1 MIRIKNGENTL
12 FWTEIHLA
20 LNLGIYPKVWS
31 ILNLYIIA
39 RPVIIT
45 YLMKLRNIYVSI
57 RKQDVDIY

>member
-1 MIRIKNGENTL
+1 MIRIKNGV
-12 FWTEIHLA
+12 HLA